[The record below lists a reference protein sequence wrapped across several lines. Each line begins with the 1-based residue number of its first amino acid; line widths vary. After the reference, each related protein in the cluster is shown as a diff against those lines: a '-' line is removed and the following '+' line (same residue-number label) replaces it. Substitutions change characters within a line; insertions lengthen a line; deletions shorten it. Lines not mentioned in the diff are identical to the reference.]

1 MSEINESL
9 IEAPLKALLED
20 VLFCL
25 EGYLEGQ
32 NDLKMIENQLKD
44 YDTLAGLVKII
55 GNVFKTLMK
64 KIDKKM
70 TQLKLNLNDNS
81 SQRSYQP
88 EEEYEKLEQIIQKHE
103 AEIRGHIS
111 IEQQLKLYN
120 ESLQQKI
127 EDMEKQH
134 KETIEQMHKQMNL
147 LKKDLGKSNQSYRQ
161 LIKENEQLRESVE
174 HPPNPKAIIHTEGE
188 INGRIKDKK
197 QIFCHSDHR
206 LKKVDYSSEYP
217 TSSVNLQSQNS
228 MRHSTPLKSQSQHHK
243 SGKLNYQI
251 QHRNSQE
258 QDLFTKYNQ
267 LLKQHA
273 QSITQRSQ
281 IIQASQYLLKG
292 GFGNPKNQRSTLNV
306 ISDICNA
313 QLLKS
318 SLRNKSQGNSAKA
331 GNTNSQNSINAS
343 NKNTTQKIISETS
356 KTNEAIQRLL
366 KLK

>member
-64 KIDKKM
+64 KIDKKI

-88 EEEYEKLEQIIQKHE
+88 EEEYDKLEQIIQKHE

-147 LKKDLGKSNQSYRQ
+147 LKKDLGKSNQTYRQ

-188 INGRIKDKK
+188 VNGRIKDKNFVI
-197 QIFCHSDHR
+197 QITDQR
-206 LKKVDYSSEYP
+206 
-217 TSSVNLQSQNS
+217 SVNLQSQNS

-292 GFGNPKNQRSTLNV
+292 GFGNAKNQRSTLNV

-318 SLRNKSQGNSAKA
+318 SIRNKSQGNSAKA

-343 NKNTTQKIISETS
+343 NKNNTQKIISETS

>member
-20 VLFCL
+20 VLFFL

-32 NDLKMIENQLKD
+32 NDLKMIEHQLKD

-64 KIDKKM
+64 KVDKKI
-70 TQLKLNLNDNS
+70 TQLKLNVNDNS
-81 SQRSYQP
+81 SYRSYHP

-111 IEQQLKLYN
+111 IEQQLKLYS
-120 ESLQQKI
+120 ETLQQKI

-134 KETIEQMHKQMNL
+134 KETIEQMHKQMHL
-147 LKKDLGKSNQSYRQ
+147 LKKDLGKSNESYRL

-174 HPPNPKAIIHTEGE
+174 HIPKTIMHTEGE
-188 INGRIKDKK
+188 VNGRIKEKK

-217 TSSVNLQSQNS
+217 TSSINLQSQNS
-228 MRHSTPLKSQSQHHK
+228 MRHSAPFKSQSQHHK
-243 SGKLNYQI
+243 SAKLNNQI

-258 QDLFTKYNQ
+258 QDLFIKYNQ
-267 LLKQHA
+267 LLKSHA

-292 GFGNPKNQRSTLNV
+292 GFTNAKKQRNTLNV

-313 QLLKS
+313 QLQKS
-318 SLRNKSQGNSAKA
+318 SQRTKSQGNSVKA
-331 GNTNSQNSINAS
+331 GNTNSQNNINAS
-343 NKNTTQKIISETS
+343 NKSTTQKIISETS

>member
-1 MSEINESL
+1 MSEINESI

-44 YDTLAGLVKII
+44 YDTLVGLVKII

-64 KIDKKM
+64 KVEKKM
-70 TQLKLNLNDNS
+70 NQLKMNINDNNS
-81 SQRSYQP
+81 SYRSYHA
-88 EEEYEKLEQIIQKHE
+88 EEEYEKLEQIIQKYE

-134 KETIEQMHKQMNL
+134 KETIEQMHKQMNI
-147 LKKDLGKSNQSYRQ
+147 LKKDLGKSTESQRQ
-161 LIKENEQLRESVE
+161 LIKENEHLRESVE
-174 HPPNPKAIIHTEGE
+174 HPPKTIMHTEGE

-206 LKKVDYSSEYP
+206 SKKIDYSSEYP
-217 TSSVNLQSQNS
+217 TSSINLQSQNS
-228 MRHSTPLKSQSQHHK
+228 IRHSIPFKSQSQHHK
-243 SGKLNYQI
+243 SIKLNNQI

-258 QDLFTKYNQ
+258 QDLFIKYNQ

-292 GFGNPKNQRSTLNV
+292 GFVNHNKQRNTLNI

-313 QLLKS
+313 QQQKS
-318 SLRNKSQGNSAKA
+318 SQRNKSQGNSSKT
-331 GNTNSQNSINAS
+331 GNNNNSQNNINAS
-343 NKNTTQKIISETS
+343 NKTTTQKIISETS

>member
-32 NDLKMIENQLKD
+32 NDLKMIEHQLKD
-44 YDTLAGLVKII
+44 YDSLAGLVKII

-64 KIDKKM
+64 KVDKKI
-70 TQLKLNLNDNS
+70 TQLKLNINDNS
-81 SQRSYQP
+81 SYRSYHP

-111 IEQQLKLYN
+111 IEQQLKLYS
-120 ESLQQKI
+120 ETLQQKI
-127 EDMEKQH
+127 EDLEKQH
-134 KETIEQMHKQMNL
+134 KETIEQMHKQMHL
-147 LKKDLGKSNQSYRQ
+147 LKKDLGKSNETYRQ

-174 HPPNPKAIIHTEGE
+174 HPPKAIMHTEGE
-188 INGRIKDKK
+188 TKSTLT
-197 QIFCHSDHR
+197 QIYQFCHSDHR

-217 TSSVNLQSQNS
+217 TSSVNLHSQNS
-228 MRHSTPLKSQSQHHK
+228 MRHSAPFKSQSQHHK
-243 SGKLNYQI
+243 SGKLNNQI

-258 QDLFTKYNQ
+258 QDLFIKYNQ
-267 LLKQHA
+267 LLKSHA

-292 GFGNPKNQRSTLNV
+292 GFANTKKQRSTLNV

-313 QLLKS
+313 QMHKS
-318 SLRNKSQGNSAKA
+318 SQRNKSQGNSAKA
-331 GNTNSQNSINAS
+331 GNTNSQNNINAS
-343 NKNTTQKIISETS
+343 NKSTTQKIIQETS